1 MRKKYSL
8 ISIGII
14 LVGILSICIMIF
26 INGVSVISSVEAETA
41 LQDYLVGANQ
51 WEDDYVLEPT
61 NPIGG
66 KIGNNEVY
74 RFEVRYKDTVEEVG
88 NKLISNYAI
97 TVGGNSIFWYDSA
110 NDEWIVQK

>member
-8 ISIGII
+8 IIIGII
-14 LVGILSICIMIF
+14 LISTFSICIMVF
-26 INGVSVISSVEAETA
+26 RNGVSAISSVEAETV

-61 NPIGG
+61 DPIGG

-88 NKLISNYAI
+88 NRLISNYAI
-97 TVGGNSIFWYDSA
+97 TVDGNSIFWYDSA